1 MERFHE
7 LNSVGTPVILTWEV
21 GFSIEMNNSS
31 VNLQPIPFVFTA
43 KILALIRA
51 STTKES
57 LMDTLEVFANI
68 CKD

>member
-7 LNSVGTPVILTWEV
+7 LNSVGTPVILTWED

-31 VNLQPIPFVFTA
+31 VKLQPIPFVFTA

-57 LMDTLEVFANI
+57 LIDTLEVFANI